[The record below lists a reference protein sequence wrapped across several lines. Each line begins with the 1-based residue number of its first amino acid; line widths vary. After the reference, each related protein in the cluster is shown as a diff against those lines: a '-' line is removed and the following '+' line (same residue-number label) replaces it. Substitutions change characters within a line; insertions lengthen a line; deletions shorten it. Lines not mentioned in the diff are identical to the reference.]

1 MMTESPGN
9 HPTTLPGR
17 YFTDQEIYDRES
29 ERIFAREWIYVGRES
44 TIREPGEFFIHTQ
57 GNERIIIVRDTTG
70 QIRAFFDL
78 CRHRGTGLCSSD
90 EGKFGKYITCPY
102 HAWSYALDGG
112 LVSAPNMDETEG
124 FQKDDYP
131 LKAAACET
139 LLGAIFI
146 NLSDDPDHFETHF
159 APLEKRF
166 RPWEIGG
173 LQTAH
178 QIEYDVAANWKLIVQ
193 NYSECYHCPT
203 VHPALNELSH
213 FRATSNDLEEG
224 PFLGG
229 PMEISRPGG
238 GMTTTGERCA
248 AHLPGL
254 EGPDLQRAYYYV
266 IFPNMLVSLQPDF
279 VLVHR
284 LTRRGPHRSLITCE
298 WLYHPDAV
306 SEADFDPGPAVEFWD
321 ETNRQ
326 DWLIC
331 ERSQRGVSSRA
342 YTPGPYSS
350 LETMLAVI
358 DRQYLQTM
366 S

>member
-1 MMTESPGN
+1 MTTPTN
-9 HPTTLPGR
+9 NQPTTLPGR
-17 YFTDQEIYDRES
+17 YFTDQEIYERES
-29 ERIFAREWIYVGRES
+29 ERIFSREWIYVGRES
-44 TIREPGEFFIHTQ
+44 SIKEAGEFFVHTQ
-57 GNERIIIVRDTTG
+57 GEERIIIVRDPAG
-70 QIRAFFDL
+70 EVRAFYDL

-102 HAWSYALDGG
+102 HAWSYSLDGE
-112 LVSAPNMDETEG
+112 LASAPNMEETEG

-131 LKAAACET
+131 LKAAHCET
-139 LLGAIFI
+139 LMGAIFI
-146 NLSDDPDHFETHF
+146 NLSDAPVDFETHF

-166 RPWEIGG
+166 GPWGIGD
-173 LQTAH
+173 LRTAH
-178 QIEYDVAANWKLIVQ
+178 QEEYDVSANWKLIVQ

-229 PMEISRPGG
+229 PMEIGRPGG

-284 LTRRGPHRSLITCE
+284 LVRNGPGKSLITCE
-298 WLYHPDAV
+298 WLYHPDAI
-306 SEADFDPGPAVEFWD
+306 SEPDFDPGPAVEFWD

-331 ERSQRGVSSRA
+331 ERSQQGVSSRA

-358 DRQYLQTM
+358 DRQYLQAM

>member
-1 MMTESPGN
+1 MKESPGN

-248 AHLPGL
+248 PHLPGL
-254 EGPDLQRAYYYV
+254 EGPDLQRAYYYF

-284 LTRRGPHRSLITCE
+284 LVRNGPGRSLIACE
-298 WLYHPDAV
+298 WLYHPDAIA
-306 SEADFDPGPAVEFWD
+306 EPDFDPGPAVQFWD
-321 ETNRQ
+321 ETNSQ
-326 DWLIC
+326 DWTIC
-331 ERSQRGVSSRA
+331 ERSQAGVSSRA

-358 DRQYLQTM
+358 DRQYLQAM